1 MNGPRNVQQL
11 DRIQLRLES
20 IQPGLR
26 RVKA

>member
-20 IQPGLR
+20 IQPVLR

>member
-1 MNGPRNVQQL
+1 MTAVKQL
-11 DRIQLRLES
+11 DRIQSRLES

>member
-11 DRIQLRLES
+11 DRIQSRLES
-20 IQPGLR
+20 IQPVLR

>member
-20 IQPGLR
+20 IQPVLR
-26 RVKA
+26 RVKG